1 MVENNH
7 ERRRP
12 MRGRTAFLAVALGTF
27 AVVLSAETWTNVSVI
42 DSMCVDKAKGNPDK
56 HTVKC
61 ALACEDGGY
70 GILTA
75 DGKFLKFDEGGNA
88 KTVAALQATKKTDA
102 LRVTVDGTLSGD
114 EIQVKSLK
122 LD

>member
-1 MVENNH
+1 
-7 ERRRP
+7 
-12 MRGRTAFLAVALGTF
+12 MRLRTAFLAVAVGVF
-27 AVVLSAETWTNVSVI
+27 AGALSAETWTNVSVI
-42 DSMCVDKAKGNPDK
+42 DSMCVDKAKASPDK

-75 DGKFLKFDEGGNA
+75 DGKFLKFDEAGNA

-114 EIQVKSLK
+114 EIKVTSLK

>member
-1 MVENNH
+1 MKGKTV
-7 ERRRP
+7 
-12 MRGRTAFLAVALGTF
+12 FLAVCVAAFGAT
-27 AVVLSAETWTNVSVI
+27 LSAETWKNVSLI
-42 DSMCVDKAKGNPDK
+42 DSQCVDKVKATPDK

-75 DGKFLKFDEGGNA
+75 DGKFLKFDAAGNEKA
-88 KTVAALQATKKTDA
+88 ASALQATKKTDSIRA
-102 LRVTVDGTLSGD
+102 TVEGTVSGD
-114 EIQVKSLK
+114 EIKVTSLK